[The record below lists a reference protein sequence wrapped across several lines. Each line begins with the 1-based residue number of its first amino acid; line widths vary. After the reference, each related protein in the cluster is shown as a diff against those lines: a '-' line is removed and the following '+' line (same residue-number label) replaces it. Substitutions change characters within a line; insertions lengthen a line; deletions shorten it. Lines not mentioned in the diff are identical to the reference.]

1 MCMES
6 KELMQK
12 AVTFLDAKKAKNIK
26 VLYIGDITTI
36 ADYFIVCS
44 GNSTT
49 HIKSLADE
57 LDEKLSELGTQ
68 FLGKEGFSTA
78 NWILMDYGSVVIH
91 IFSEETR
98 EFYSIEHLWA
108 DATEVDI
115 SEFIINEN

>member
-1 MCMES
+1 MES

-12 AVTFLDAKKAKNIK
+12 AVTLLDSKKAKNIK
-26 VLYIGDITTI
+26 ALYIGDITTI
-36 ADYFIVCS
+36 ADYFVVCS
-44 GNSTT
+44 GTSST

-57 LDEKLSELGTQ
+57 LDEKLSESGVE

-78 NWILMDYGSVVIH
+78 NWILMDYGTVVVH

-108 DATEVDI
+108 DANEVDI
-115 SEFIINEN
+115 SEYIIDEN